1 MIFFSKATNGFYD
14 SVFNK
19 GNIPPDAVEITKE
32 EHAALI
38 TAQSQGKTIQADA
51 QGRPYAAFPE
61 YTLEE
66 TKTNKLAGLAAYRF
80 QKETAGMTLN
90 GITIRT
96 DRESQAM
103 ISGAKSYLDANPESV
118 IDWKGANGWAQID
131 RATLLTIGQGVGA
144 YVQACFSREQAH
156 SAAIEALTTA
166 EGVEA
171 YDFTTG
177 WPE

>member
-1 MIFFSKATNGFYD
+1 MFYSKSTNGFYL
-14 SVFNK
+14 SEIHK
-19 GNIPPDAVEITKE
+19 TNIPDDAVEITKE
-32 EHAALI
+32 QHAALLN
-38 TAQSQGKTIQADA
+38 AQSEGMTIQGDD

-66 TKTNKLAGLAAYRF
+66 TKTNKLADLAAYRF
-80 QKETAGMTLN
+80 QKETAGITLN